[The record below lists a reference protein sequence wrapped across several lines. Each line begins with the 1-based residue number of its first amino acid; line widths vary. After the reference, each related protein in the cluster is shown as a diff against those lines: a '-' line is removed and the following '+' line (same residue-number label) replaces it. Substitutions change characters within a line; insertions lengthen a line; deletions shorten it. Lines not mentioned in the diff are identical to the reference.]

1 MWDPVIRIDPP
12 AALPENDHRR
22 LSLMPG
28 DELEHPLTDHG
39 PNVLVKGFL
48 NSIILNPRTFVF
60 QIFSF
65 LKKMVKTML
74 KMLYCKIVPTKN
86 LLTRQLL

>member
-48 NSIILNPRTFVF
+48 NTFILDGRTFISHILDF
-60 QIFSF
+60 Q
-65 LKKMVKTML
+65 
-74 KMLYCKIVPTKN
+74 
-86 LLTRQLL
+86 R